1 MNHEP
6 HEPHEPGLSPGDCAG
21 RERGECDPTA
31 GGFSPPS
38 KARADRRPHPVHSC
52 SILARALL
60 WAAGWL
66 CVVLGALGV
75 FLPLLPTTPF
85 LLLAA
90 ACFLRTAPRSHRW
103 LLESRHLGKFIR
115 NYRDY
120 HGISRG
126 ARLFLL
132 AALWLSLGATVALAT
147 LPGWARALLAG
158 VGVAVTVHL
167 VKLRTISRRKTG
179 GPGGIPG

>member
-1 MNHEP
+1 MK
-6 HEPHEPGLSPGDCAG
+6 
-21 RERGECDPTA
+21 TA
-31 GGFSPPS
+31 
-38 KARADRRPHPVHSC
+38 
-52 SILARALL
+52 LTNALL
-60 WAAGWL
+60 LVAGWL
-66 CVVLGALGV
+66 CVGLGALGV

-90 ACFLRTAPRSHRW
+90 ACFLRASPRSHRW
-103 LLESRHLGKFIR
+103 LLESRHLGRFIR
-115 NYRDY
+115 NYRDH

-126 ARLFLL
+126 ARVFLL
-132 AALWLSLGATVALAT
+132 AALWLSLGAAVALAG

-167 VKLRTISRRKTG
+167 LRLQSIPRRKTG